1 MGAATNMLILFIC
14 LAFVFFIG
22 GVDRGPSSPFNNLNK
37 SFVPLQNSFTSASNS
52 SGGLIT
58 TGQTLI
64 NTGIDV
70 TAATVTGL
78 WSIVTLPYS
87 LFSSLGLP
95 DQWVLFLIMVF
106 GFPGL
111 LYIAAFWLGR
121 GEP

>member
-14 LAFVFFIG
+14 LAFVFYIG
-22 GVDRGPSSPFNNLNK
+22 GVDSGPDSPFNNLNK
-37 SFVPLQNSFTSASNS
+37 SFVPLQNSFTGASNS
-52 SGGLIT
+52 SGGAIT
-58 TGQTLI
+58 TGVTII

-70 TAATVTGL
+70 AAATITGL

-95 DQWVLFLIMVF
+95 HEWVWFLIMVF

-111 LYIAAFWLGR
+111 LFIAAFWLGR